1 MDNII
6 FTVLTFTS
14 DFVGDCWDLRIVPFT
29 GGATEFYL
37 PLSYFTV
44 PALDALCQK
53 KVILY

>member
-14 DFVGDCWDLRIVPFT
+14 DFVGDCWDLRIVPF
-29 GGATEFYL
+29 ATEFYL